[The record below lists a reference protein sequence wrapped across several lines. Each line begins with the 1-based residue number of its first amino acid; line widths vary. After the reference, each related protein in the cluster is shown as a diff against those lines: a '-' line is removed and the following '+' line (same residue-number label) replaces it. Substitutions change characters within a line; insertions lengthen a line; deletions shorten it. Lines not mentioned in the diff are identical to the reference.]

1 MQTVV
6 DPQGRKI
13 GYFDGNTVKDSEG
26 KVIYWISDEDVF
38 APSEFV
44 DKDLQHLNKG
54 QFSKVGE
61 YDGRQCT
68 SENKVIFEIK

>member
-38 APSEFV
+38 APSEYV

-54 QFSKVGE
+54 
-61 YDGRQCT
+61 
-68 SENKVIFEIK
+68 